1 MHRGELWFIQSE
13 GLKVFKNLLSVGN
26 VAESES
32 YRDLEE
38 QAYAGEGV
46 GLESGEA

>member
-1 MHRGELWFIQSE
+1 VVQSE
-13 GLKVFKNLLSVGN
+13 GLGGFKNLLPVGN

-38 QAYAGEGV
+38 EAYAGECV